1 MGYDWLIEY
10 DFLSRLWLGSVL
22 STCQLLNVIA
32 MAGVQPLGS
41 TIFVLP
47 VHIFHNRNPL
57 S

>member
-1 MGYDWLIEY
+1 MGYDWRIEY

-47 VHIFHNRNPL
+47 VHIFHNL